1 MVNMVLSGKQ
11 ATGYLPAGGEYQIS
25 ALRVGGSLPVGGQG
39 LPPRSQKNPKIFS
52 LDFLFKFI

>member
-39 LPPRSQKNPKIFS
+39 TLRGHLIKN
-52 LDFLFKFI
+52 FKGIP